1 MHFSRLLLDFCF
13 QAERQLRGGSS
24 KDSVQIS
31 NALAEVTENK
41 NMTMEDFTMASEY
54 FDILTR
60 SLEDVAIDQP
70 GDVDTLVKVGLRY
83 FFSFFCLF
91 FFCLFVCFFVCF
103 FSDFFFVCF
112 FFLAVVYIFILFKN
126 WYREVFKQNYQ
137 K

>member
-91 FFCLFVCFFVCF
+91 FFCQFFCL
-103 FSDFFFVCF
+103 FFF
-112 FFLAVVYIFILFKN
+112 
-126 WYREVFKQNYQ
+126 
-137 K
+137 

>member
-112 FFLAVVYIFILFKN
+112 FFSCCCLYFYSF
-126 WYREVFKQNYQ
+126 
-137 K
+137 